1 MRKKKEKSIS
11 NKIFGIILV
20 SLFSMTAEAQTA
32 PQRPRMVVGIMV
44 EGLNSDYLS
53 LLDSYFGQDG
63 FKRLM
68 REGTCIADVDYG
80 TLLDSAAA
88 TAMIYTGTTPSV
100 NGIPASRIYN
110 PESKRVTPALLDPS
124 KIGNY
129 TDETYSP
136 APVLVSTLGDEVRLD
151 ALGTGWVYSIAPS
164 ADMAIIMAGHAGN
177 SAFWIDD
184 KNERWATTTYYK
196 DVPTPVNT
204 RNYRFPLASRLD
216 TMSWE
221 PALKATVY
229 PDVPDYKAQYPYRHT
244 FSRKDVDRITRFK
257 ASPKANAEVTS
268 LACDYL
274 NSMQFGGRGPIDM
287 LNIAYTVA
295 PYPYSHDSDNRL
307 ETLDSYIR
315 LDRELATLFATLD
328 RKAGAGNSL
337 VFLVGHPAQPTSRHD
352 DEKWGVPTGVFS
364 PRKAISLLNA
374 YLMALHGNGEWV
386 SGYYNRNFYLNQR
399 TIKDAHIDMS
409 ELRSEAAEFLERM
422 SGVSQVFTIDD
433 IIASRAGDNAAA
445 MKRNTSVKHS
455 GDLIVNITPGWEIVD
470 DFNLPGVSSN
480 SIVHRDNFVSSPAFL
495 MGPGVPAATKITVP
509 ADARAIAPTVARLL
523 RIRSPNGASVPALSL

>member
-1 MRKKKEKSIS
+1 MRKKKEKSLS
-11 NKIFGIILV
+11 DKILGIILV
-20 SLFSMTAEAQTA
+20 SLFTMAAEAQTA
-32 PQRPRMVVGIMV
+32 PPRPKVVVGIMV

-53 LLDSYFGQDG
+53 LLDNYFTAGG

-68 REGTCIADVDYG
+68 RSGSYIADVDYG
-80 TLLDSAAA
+80 TLLDPAAA
-88 TAMIYTGTTPSV
+88 TAMVFTGATPSV
-100 NGIPASRIYN
+100 NGIPASKIYN
-110 PESKRVTPALLDPS
+110 PATKRVAPALLDPS

-136 APVLVSTLGDEVRLD
+136 APILVSTLGDEVRLD
-151 ALGTGWVYSIAPS
+151 AAGTGWVYSIAPS

-177 SAFWIDD
+177 SAFWVDN

-196 DVPTPVNT
+196 DVPAPVNT
-204 RNYRFPLASRLD
+204 RNYRMPLASRID
-216 TMSWE
+216 TMAWE
-221 PALKATVY
+221 PAMKPSAY

-244 FSRKDVDRITRFK
+244 FSRKDVDRIDRFK

-274 NSMQFGGRGPIDM
+274 NSMQFGARGPVDM
-287 LNIAYTVA
+287 LNLAYTVA
-295 PYPYSHDSDNRL
+295 PYPYSRDADNRL

-315 LDRELATLFATLD
+315 LDRELATLFQTLD
-328 RKAGAGNSL
+328 KKAGAGNSL
-337 VFLVGHPAQPTSRHD
+337 VFLVGHPAQPTSRRD

-386 SGYYNRNFYLNQR
+386 SGYFNRNFYLNER
-399 TIKDAHIDMS
+399 TVKDAKLAISDI
-409 ELRSEAAEFLERM
+409 RAEAAEFLERM

-445 MKRNTSVKHS
+445 LKRNTSVKHS

-480 SIVHRDNFVSSPAFL
+480 SIVHRDNFVSSPAFF
-495 MGPGVPAATKITVP
+495 MGPGVPVTKIDTPV
-509 ADARAIAPTVARLL
+509 DARRISPTVARLL
-523 RIRSPNGASVPALSL
+523 RIRSPNGASLPAISF